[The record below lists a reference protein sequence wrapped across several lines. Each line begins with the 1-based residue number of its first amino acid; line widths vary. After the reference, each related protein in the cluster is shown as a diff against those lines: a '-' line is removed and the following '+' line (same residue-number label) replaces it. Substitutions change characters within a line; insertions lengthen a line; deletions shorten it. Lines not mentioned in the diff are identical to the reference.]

1 MVDHSAHAMPKP
13 GMGNE
18 RALKISAWLTGIYF
32 LIELGIG
39 LYSGSIAVI
48 SDAFH
53 TFSAVGGVVL
63 AFVAARIARR
73 PADLDR
79 TFGHY
84 RAEIIGA
91 LLNGVF
97 LAGMAVLVLA
107 MGAMRLR
114 HPIELPTTPM
124 LIAAGGGIVTELI
137 SLRLLYGGQKGDL
150 NLRGAFWHVM
160 QTFIGSILIVIAA
173 AVIYFTGFLPIDPLL
188 GMAFGVVL
196 LVASWG
202 IIRDSLFILMEGA
215 PRGIDLSTV
224 ARALDELPHVIG
236 VHHVHAWTL
245 TSDKHVFSAHLRVD
259 KAEDAASV
267 LRATHDLLR
276 ERFGFYFSTLQ
287 VETECL
293 DEDHARDLDISTLL
307 RLPTPA
313 AKR

>member
-1 MVDHSAHAMPKP
+1 MVDHSAHAMPTP

-73 PADLDR
+73 PANLDR
-79 TFGHY
+79 TFGNY

-97 LAGMAVLVLA
+97 LAGMAILVLV
-107 MGAMRLR
+107 MGAMRLH

-124 LIAAGGGIVTELI
+124 LIAAAGGLVTELI

-160 QTFIGSILIVIAA
+160 QTFVGSILIVVAA
-173 AVIYFTGFLPIDPLL
+173 AVIYFTGFYAIDPIL

-215 PRGIDLSTV
+215 PRGIDLLTV
-224 ARALDELPHVIG
+224 ARALDKLPHVTNT
-236 VHHVHAWTL
+236 HHIHAWTL
-245 TSDKHVFSAHLRVD
+245 TSNKDVFSAHLRVA
-259 KAEDAASV
+259 KAGDTASV
-267 LRATHDLLR
+267 LRAAHDLLR
-276 ERFGFYFSTLQ
+276 KKFGFYFSTIQ

-307 RLPTPA
+307 RLPTPV